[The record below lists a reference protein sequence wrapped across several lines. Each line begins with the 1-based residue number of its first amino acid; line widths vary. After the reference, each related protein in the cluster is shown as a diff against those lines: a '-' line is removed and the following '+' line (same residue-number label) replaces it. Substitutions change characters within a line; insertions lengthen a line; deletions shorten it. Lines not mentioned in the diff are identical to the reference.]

1 LVLLCFP
8 RVVNNWEKISV
19 DYIDIFPEL
28 SITGKK
34 LGRLN
39 LLIYITY
46 LAYLSIFPSF
56 WPKTK
61 LLFLFFFV
69 YNYLSGLFLGKLA
82 SLLTYF
88 FRKFLVPKTY
98 INQPFNREPWAVYRF
113 TPLLTPYPTQT
124 GTIPSDTQHGTRA
137 YSLKPTCY
145 EFFKLVVE

>member
-1 LVLLCFP
+1 MLLLCFP

-39 LLIYITY
+39 ILIYITY

-98 INQPFNREPWAVYRF
+98 INQPFVREPWAVSRVSFYAIID
-113 TPLLTPYPTQT
+113 
-124 GTIPSDTQHGTRA
+124 TIPNPNGYYTKRHEPRT

-145 EFFKLVVE
+145 EFFKLGAE